1 VDQILTTSVSS
12 VSEFKKNPN
21 DTLAQSGAG
30 VMAILTNNKPSFYVL
45 TPEIYE
51 LVAEHLWE
59 FTVAP
64 TVRKRLA
71 QKGHTVKVSIE
82 EL

>member
-1 VDQILTTSVSS
+1 MSQVLATFISS

-21 DTLAQSGAG
+21 ETLSQSGSG
-30 VMAILTNNKPSFYVL
+30 VMAVLTNNKPSFYVL
-45 TPEIYE
+45 TPEVYE
-51 LVAEHLWE
+51 LVAEQLWE

-64 TVRKRLA
+64 TVLKRLA
-71 QKGHTVKVSIE
+71 DKGHTVKVSIE

>member
-1 VDQILTTSVSS
+1 MTTTI
-12 VSEFKKNPN
+12 SEFKKNPN
-21 DTLAQSGAG
+21 ETLSHSGSG

-45 TPEIYE
+45 TPEVYE

-71 QKGHTVKVSIE
+71 DKGHTVKVSIE
-82 EL
+82 DL

>member
-1 VDQILTTSVSS
+1 MTQVLTTSISS

-21 DTLAQSGAG
+21 ETLSQSGSG

-45 TPEIYE
+45 TPEMYE
-51 LVAEHLWE
+51 LIAEHLWE
-59 FTVAP
+59 FTMAP

-71 QKGHTVKVSIE
+71 DKSNTLKVSIE
-82 EL
+82 DL